1 MIINEIYFTAC
12 MNIIHQGIENIYF
25 DLYIYSLGGV
35 ISHLVYGN
43 SMRVDI

>member
-12 MNIIHQGIENIYF
+12 MNIIHQGIENEYLI
-25 DLYIYSLGGV
+25 YIYSLGGV

-43 SMRVDI
+43 SMKVDI